1 MTAINKRFHSLWIVL
16 VIAAMLLP
24 GCAPSEQDCTKPE
37 TFCVGLVTGFGKI
50 DDGSLDQLAWDGL
63 QQAGHDLGARVSY
76 IQSVSTNDIEKN
88 IETFARAGYDVIVTV
103 GYEQKKV
110 TIAEAKKY
118 PSTDFIGVDQ
128 PQDPDKTLPRN
139 LAGLAFSEEQ
149 AGFMAGALAAQM
161 TVSKKVGVVCGPSWF
176 PPALGYSTGFKAGAN
191 YVSPAVAATI
201 TCHNDL
207 AFNANMNDPIWDALT
222 ANAMIDNGVDVV
234 FGAAGLYN
242 QNSALSTAAKR
253 KVYAIGVEVDQ
264 YQTLGDARKTLLSS
278 VVKQVAAGVFDLIKS
293 AKQGT
298 FQGGEFLGQVAY
310 APLHDLADRVPARV
324 KSKMKQIQK
333 KLADGTLD
341 PENPNATPTPISP
354 KAVKP

>member
-1 MTAINKRFHSLWIVL
+1 
-16 VIAAMLLP
+16 
-24 GCAPSEQDCTKPE
+24 
-37 TFCVGLVTGFGKI
+37 
-50 DDGSLDQLAWDGL
+50 
-63 QQAGHDLGARVSY
+63 
-76 IQSVSTNDIEKN
+76 
-88 IETFARAGYDVIVTV
+88 
-103 GYEQKKV
+103 
-110 TIAEAKKY
+110 
-118 PSTDFIGVDQ
+118 
-128 PQDPDKTLPRN
+128 
-139 LAGLAFSEEQ
+139 
-149 AGFMAGALAAQM
+149 
-161 TVSKKVGVVCGPSWF
+161 
-176 PPALGYSTGFKAGAN
+176 
-191 YVSPAVAATI
+191 
-201 TCHNDL
+201 
-207 AFNANMNDPIWDALT
+207 
-222 ANAMIDNGVDVV
+222 MIDNGVDVV

-341 PENPNATPTPISP
+341 PANPNATPTPIAP